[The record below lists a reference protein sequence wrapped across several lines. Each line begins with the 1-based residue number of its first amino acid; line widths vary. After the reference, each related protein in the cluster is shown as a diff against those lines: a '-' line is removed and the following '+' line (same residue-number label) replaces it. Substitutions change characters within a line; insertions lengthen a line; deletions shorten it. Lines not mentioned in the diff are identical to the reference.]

1 MEKKDIDK
9 NVFDAMGDNVS
20 KQIYINKVNYYND
33 ANNAM
38 EAIICLT
45 GGQDILNFMDENKD
59 SLCVFGAGMLGQ
71 DLVDTWSWKYKFRA
85 FIDNDKLIH
94 GKKIKKIPVISLD
107 ELNKFQNDPAIII
120 MSKFYWREIFD
131 QLTVYGIGA
140 NKIFNFG
147 EIYCKFV
154 KNQYFDLEELKITD
168 HERFVDCGVLDGET
182 SLNLLELRKGQ
193 VEKIWMF
200 EPDKNNILKVKNS
213 FKDKVVDYEIVE
225 KGVWSCQ
232 TKLHFNSRGDG
243 CACIDNN
250 GEDVIETIKL
260 DDVLMDCNPTFIK
273 MDIEGAEYEALKGAE
288 NIIRKYH
295 PKLAISVYHKPEDIF
310 ELPSLIL
317 EYNPGYKIYLRH
329 YSLTSS
335 ETILYAI

>member
-38 EAIICLT
+38 EAIIRLT

-131 QLTVYGIGA
+131 QLTVYGICEES
-140 NKIFNFG
+140 IF
-147 EIYCKFV
+147 
-154 KNQYFDLEELKITD
+154 
-168 HERFVDCGVLDGET
+168 
-182 SLNLLELRKGQ
+182 
-193 VEKIWMF
+193 
-200 EPDKNNILKVKNS
+200 
-213 FKDKVVDYEIVE
+213 
-225 KGVWSCQ
+225 
-232 TKLHFNSRGDG
+232 
-243 CACIDNN
+243 
-250 GEDVIETIKL
+250 
-260 DDVLMDCNPTFIK
+260 
-273 MDIEGAEYEALKGAE
+273 
-288 NIIRKYH
+288 
-295 PKLAISVYHKPEDIF
+295 
-310 ELPSLIL
+310 
-317 EYNPGYKIYLRH
+317 
-329 YSLTSS
+329 
-335 ETILYAI
+335 

>member
-1 MEKKDIDK
+1 M
-9 NVFDAMGDNVS
+9 
-20 KQIYINKVNYYND
+20 
-33 ANNAM
+33 
-38 EAIICLT
+38 
-45 GGQDILNFMDENKD
+45 
-59 SLCVFGAGMLGQ
+59 
-71 DLVDTWSWKYKFRA
+71 
-85 FIDNDKLIH
+85 
-94 GKKIKKIPVISLD
+94 
-107 ELNKFQNDPAIII
+107 
-120 MSKFYWREIFD
+120 
-131 QLTVYGIGA
+131 
-140 NKIFNFG
+140 
-147 EIYCKFV
+147 